1 MPEDPSEASNAPV
14 TRRIEQTGEEEAETA
29 VDDAEPATT
38 AEQDDNENEAASAIP
53 PAAPPSA
60 SVFYVPTPDGMFM
73 GAHPEWTPPMT
84 ALAWSNVVISIDQ
97 R

>member
-1 MPEDPSEASNAPV
+1 MPEDPSEASNAPAA
-14 TRRIEQTGEEEAETA
+14 RRIEQTEEEEAA
-29 VDDAEPATT
+29 VDDAAPATA
-38 AEQDDNENEAASAIP
+38 AEQDDNENEAASAIQ

-60 SVFYVPTPDGMFM
+60 SVFYVPTPDSMFM
-73 GAHPEWTPPMT
+73 GAHPEWTPPMS